1 MNAAAAVAAAVRARI
16 LDGELDAGARLVEQD
31 LAVEHDAA
39 RHTVR
44 AALRELQGEGLV
56 TIEPNRGA
64 RVATLGGEQ
73 VIALHELRAALEV
86 EAAHLALA
94 RHDGHLPRAVH
105 DAAAALAEVCARRP
119 DAPFAKVTGAHAELH
134 GAIVRASRSPRIIEA
149 HRRLDG
155 ELRLFLVRIRPHW
168 TLEELAA
175 EHLQLVADLEAQG
188 PEVLRPHLRESAEA
202 LVDRLEGVA

>member
-1 MNAAAAVAAAVRARI
+1 MSAAAAIAVALRARI
-16 LDGELDAGARLVEQD
+16 LDGDLAAGARLVEQD
-31 LAVEHDAA
+31 LAAEHDAA

-64 RVATLGGEQ
+64 RVAALDAGE

-94 RHDGHLPRAVH
+94 RHDGRLPRSVH
-105 DAAAALAEVCARRP
+105 DAAAALAEVCARP
-119 DAPFAKVTGAHAELH
+119 EAPFGEVATAHADLH
-134 GAIVRASRSPRIIEA
+134 SAIVRASRSRRIVEA
-149 HRRLDG
+149 HRRLEG
-155 ELRLFLVRIRPHW
+155 ELRLFLVHARPHW
-168 TLEELAA
+168 TLERLAA
-175 EHLQLVADLEAQG
+175 EHLQLVADLETKG